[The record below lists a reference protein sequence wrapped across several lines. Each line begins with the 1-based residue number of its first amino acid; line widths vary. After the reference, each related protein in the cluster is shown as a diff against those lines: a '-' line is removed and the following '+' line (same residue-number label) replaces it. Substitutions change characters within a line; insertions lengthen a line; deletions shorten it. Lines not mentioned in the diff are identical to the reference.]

1 MSNATTMEKWFN
13 FLGKVLED
21 EGLKNLPDRIYNCDE
36 TGWSGKEAG
45 KAKVVGR
52 KGGHTFKQKMGVS
65 SHITAH
71 LCVCADGR
79 FLPTML
85 IFQGSLPHREFK
97 DGLPSSWLY
106 ASSESGYMDGDL
118 FLAWFK
124 SCFLK
129 YCTKERPVC
138 LIMDNHD
145 SHITLPLVKAAKEN
159 NVILIGLPGHTT
171 HILQPLNVKIIGPL
185 KSRCATIAERCGFV
199 NNSFNISKARFPL
212 ILNYAID
219 QTTPSSVKEA
229 FRATGICPLDGSA
242 IDKSQIVPA
251 TFAKPTTATEE
262 NNDDNDAR
270 TCPTCGA
277 FAANPLVQQGLV
289 PQHLADVLMPTPSQP
304 LSSQK
309 KKRVVAEG
317 RVISGDEILH
327 KLKDEKENKKKEINI
342 MKKKSGDVQGTLK
355 LKKHIVSGQKSS
367 AEKAVITRDKG
378 LASVIYTCG
387 VCDVRGRKDDEVNRI
402 EWVGCD
408 EEMCLSWFHL
418 DCLSESEREY
428 VRESL
433 ADDTDWYCKMC
444 KPWLYEEE

>member
-1 MSNATTMEKWFN
+1 
-13 FLGKVLED
+13 
-21 EGLKNLPDRIYNCDE
+21 
-36 TGWSGKEAG
+36 
-45 KAKVVGR
+45 
-52 KGGHTFKQKMGVS
+52 
-65 SHITAH
+65 
-71 LCVCADGR
+71 
-79 FLPTML
+79 
-85 IFQGSLPHREFK
+85 
-97 DGLPSSWLY
+97 
-106 ASSESGYMDGDL
+106 
-118 FLAWFK
+118 
-124 SCFLK
+124 
-129 YCTKERPVC
+129 
-138 LIMDNHD
+138 MDNHD
-145 SHITLPLVKAAKEN
+145 SHITLPLVEAAKEN

-171 HILQPLNVKIIGPL
+171 HILQPLDVKIIGPL

-317 RVISGDEILH
+317 RVISGDEMLH
-327 KLKDEKENKKKEINI
+327 KLKEREAAVLAKKERQEERKKKRILKDEKENKKKEIKI

-387 VCDVRGRKDDEVNRI
+387 VCGVRGRKDDEVNGI

-408 EEMCLSWFHL
+408 EEMCLSCFHL